1 MYIQKK
7 LPIELKRYIH
17 SYIPYQSCIL
27 CNKKFVFYSE
37 KKIPNYAFCS
47 IFCYSNHTVYTLTR
61 LCKYVLVKHAPITT
75 FMVFSHILCILT
87 IFFVT
92 LVWLPVYTGTIIWVF
107 LFY

>member
-17 SYIPYQSCIL
+17 SYIPYQSCLL

-37 KKIPNYAFCS
+37 KKIPIYAFCS
-47 IFCYSNHTVYTLTR
+47 IFCYSNHTIYTLTR
-61 LCKYVLVKHAPITT
+61 LCKYVLIKHTPITT
-75 FMVFSHILCILT
+75 LVVFSHILCILT
-87 IFFVT
+87 VFFVT
-92 LVWLPVYTGTIIWVF
+92 LVWLPVYTCTIIWVF